1 VAYRNNGLHKAYK
14 IDDEHKWGHVVDL
27 KIGSEFDGEKVL
39 GEAYKGYVLRI
50 TGGTDE
56 NGFPMKNGV
65 LRKTRVKLL
74 IPPRTCGLRSG
85 REGER
90 KRRSVRGCIIDRD
103 IGAVHCA
110 IAAKGAAEIDG
121 LTNHKTPR
129 RLGPKRA
136 NKIRKLFGLP
146 KHSDKIVPKGQKKDQ
161 PAQKDKTKVNV
172 DRFDVT
178 RYVVKRPTKTKGD
191 KQYYKAPKI
200 QRLVTSQRIRRKTLR
215 RKEKIESV
223 TENNKVYGEFVAR
236 LKAARDARKKAETEA
251 TTEVAGTTA
260 TKPGQA
266 TTTKPGQ
273 AAATKPGQAAPAK
286 PAATTK
292 PGQAAPAKPATTA
305 TQGKP
310 APTATATQGKPAQG
324 GQAAPAK
331 QGQPAPAKPTPTTG
345 ALTTGKPK
353 GK

>member
-74 IPPRTCGLRSG
+74 IPPRTCGLRKG

-110 IAAKGAAEIDG
+110 IASKGVAEIDG

-236 LKAARDARKKAETEA
+236 LKVAREARKKAEADAATE
-251 TTEVAGTTA
+251 
-260 TKPGQA
+260 
-266 TTTKPGQ
+266 
-273 AAATKPGQAAPAK
+273 AAATTAPAKPGQAAPAK

-292 PGQAAPAKPATTA
+292 PGQPAPAKPAPTATATKPAPTA

-310 APTATATQGKPAQG
+310 AP
-324 GQAAPAK
+324 AAPAK
-331 QGQPAPAKPTPTTG
+331 QGQTAPAKPAPTTQPKTTPTTG
-345 ALTTGKPK
+345 APTTGKPK

>member
-1 VAYRNNGLHKAYK
+1 MKFIVAFRDNGLHKAYK

-39 GEAYKGYVLRI
+39 GEAYKGYVLRV

-65 LRKTRVKLL
+65 LRKTRARLL

-110 IAAKGAAEIDG
+110 VVSKGVAEIAG
-121 LTNHKTPR
+121 LTDAKTPR

-146 KHSDKIVPKGQKKDQ
+146 RHSDNLGRDEKSRQKVKI
-161 PAQKDKTKVNV
+161 

-178 RYVVKRPTKTKGD
+178 RYVVKRPTKAKGD
-191 KQYYKAPKI
+191 KQYYKAPRV
-200 QRLVTSQRIRRKTLR
+200 QRLVTADRRKRKTLR
-215 RKEKIESV
+215 R
-223 TENNKVYGEFVAR
+223 TERKAGAEENVKVYKEYVAR
-236 LKAARDARKKAETEA
+236 LLETSLRPQSQPRPPPRPPPRRLPLRPRRRLPPQPRLPLLPRRRLPPCRPLPPPRPPRRPKANK
-251 TTEVAGTTA
+251 
-260 TKPGQA
+260 
-266 TTTKPGQ
+266 
-273 AAATKPGQAAPAK
+273 
-286 PAATTK
+286 
-292 PGQAAPAKPATTA
+292 
-305 TQGKP
+305 
-310 APTATATQGKPAQG
+310 
-324 GQAAPAK
+324 
-331 QGQPAPAKPTPTTG
+331 
-345 ALTTGKPK
+345 
-353 GK
+353 